1 MEAREECDWKAGM
14 SAIRRRG
21 GGRLEGGEEGDQ
33 KRLRQR
39 HVESPSWAR
48 RTGAVLSTVSHP
60 PPAPRHWYS
69 IQSPT

>member
-1 MEAREECDWKAGM
+1 M
-14 SAIRRRG
+14 
-21 GGRLEGGEEGDQ
+21 RLEGGEEGDQ